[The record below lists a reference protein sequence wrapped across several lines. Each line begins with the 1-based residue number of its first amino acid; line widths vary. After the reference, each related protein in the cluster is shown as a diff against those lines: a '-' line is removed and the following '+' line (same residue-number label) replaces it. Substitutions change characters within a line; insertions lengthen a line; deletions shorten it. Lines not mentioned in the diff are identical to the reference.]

1 MDHLLIKY
9 QLNIN
14 RNWALI
20 LISAEREGDEAES
33 ALGLV
38 LRPGY
43 QNPPRPYSYVSFPSQ
58 EILIKVYSAG
68 RIYAIVWC

>member
-9 QLNIN
+9 QLDSN
-14 RNWALI
+14 RNWASL
-20 LISAEREGDEAES
+20 LSVQKGKEMKLSLRWFGAETWC
-33 ALGLV
+33 
-38 LRPGY
+38 

-68 RIYAIVWC
+68 RIYAMVWC